1 MESVPSLLP
10 KGLSYLLYKDK
21 NRGKVILEIFKP
33 QGYYTRPVKCK
44 LTTAGGQRKKS

>member
-21 NRGKVILEIFKP
+21 NQGTIIIYYNILRFHKFSDLCSLKVLNQKF
-33 QGYYTRPVKCK
+33 
-44 LTTAGGQRKKS
+44 